1 MSEIPK
7 VFISYSHDS
16 QEHKK
21 WVLDLA
27 TRLRNNGIDAIIDMW
42 ELKAGDDIPHFM
54 ERNLENSTFVVMV
67 CTKRYVEKANAGTG
81 GVGYEK
87 MIITSNY
94 LANINQQKVIPIV
107 RQNGINTI
115 PTFLKSKLYI
125 DFSNNDDFEYAYDDL
140 VRRIHAAPLFIK
152 PEIGNNPFVAP
163 SQLRENKTGDGVLEF
178 MKAVVHFYN
187 NRNGANSSTIAKK
200 MNVTRLMA
208 EMLREKAAKE
218 GLIDDATHG
227 IRVTLTPKGKLY
239 ALENNLL

>member
-42 ELKAGDDIPHFM
+42 ELQAGDDIPHFM

-115 PTFLKSKLYI
+115 PTFLKSKLCI

-140 VRRIHAAPLFIK
+140 VRRVHAAPLFIK

-163 SQLRENKTGDGVLEF
+163 SKLRESKTGDGVLEL
-178 MKAVVHFYN
+178 MKAVAYIYN
-187 NRNGANSSTIAKK
+187 KGDRIHPIQLAAR
-200 MNVTRLMA
+200 M
-208 EMLREKAAKE
+208 KASKILVE
-218 GLIDDATHG
+218 ILIDKAIEQGLLEFDIIKVYFLPTQ
-227 IRVTLTPKGKLY
+227 KGKLY
-239 ALENNLL
+239 AIENNLL